1 MKINPSRRPPQN
13 GFIIIILAI
22 IVVILAFGFV
32 FYIARLLSQLKL
44 GGSNTNTNNA
54 EYYYQTN
61 YGGYVM
67 QQSTYQPSSSISGQ
81 SPTFTFGYGICSSN
95 WQGWMS
101 LTNTIATI
109 PGTGNELENDSNI
122 YAISVNMG
130 TYSVYLKYD
139 AQTGTQLSEVSN
151 SAVIAV
157 IQKSTNLVN
166 WTSIYTESNCLPDN
180 VAVFTDS
187 NAVEAAASYRVKYLT
202 GQ

>member
-1 MKINPSRRPPQN
+1 MKIPQSNRRN
-13 GFIIIILAI
+13 NSAFIEI
-22 IVVILAFGFV
+22 IVAMMVLIIGAVVI
-32 FYIARLLSQLKL
+32 YQIARLLSQVFPS
-44 GGSNTNTNNA
+44 GSTNTNTA
-54 EYYYQTN
+54 SFYYQTN
-61 YGGYVM
+61 NGGYAM
-67 QQSTYQPSSSISGQ
+67 QQSTYHPSSGISEQ

-130 TYSVYLKYD
+130 TYSVYLTYD
-139 AQTGTQLSEVSN
+139 AQTGNQLSEVSN

-157 IQKSTNLVN
+157 IQKSTNLVD
-166 WTSIYTESNCLPDN
+166 WTSIYTESNCVPDN

-187 NAVEAAASYRVKYLT
+187 NAVEATASYRVKFLM